1 MQANITVA
9 ILVKCFLNFIYYL
22 SPKRKVRHDVAPIIF
37 RLVKHLLTRAYFSI
51 VIRKLLHIHV
61 SAVSGNPPFKNTVV
75 HIFLPGAVRELISVL
90 WICREAVFVR
100 FDFRR
105 LGLLRLCGRGR
116 SCGVL
121 RLCGRSVRTVCA
133 GVAALLVDTVTAGL
147 VVVDLVVSGIELVAD
162 SVSDS
167 VGASTVV
174 SELSLKIWTLYSF
187 SPAS

>member
-51 VIRKLLHIHV
+51 VIRELLHIHV
-61 SAVSGNPPFKNTVV
+61 SGITGNPCVKYAVELV
-75 HIFLPGAVRELISVL
+75 FLPGAVREFISVL
-90 WICREAVFVR
+90 WVSREAVFVS

-105 LGLLRLCGRGR
+105 LRLLRLCGRGR

-121 RLCGRSVRTVCA
+121 RLCRYFREICADCLLRSCHRLA
-133 GVAALLVDTVTAGL
+133 GG
-147 VVVDLVVSGIELVAD
+147 
-162 SVSDS
+162 
-167 VGASTVV
+167 
-174 SELSLKIWTLYSF
+174 
-187 SPAS
+187 